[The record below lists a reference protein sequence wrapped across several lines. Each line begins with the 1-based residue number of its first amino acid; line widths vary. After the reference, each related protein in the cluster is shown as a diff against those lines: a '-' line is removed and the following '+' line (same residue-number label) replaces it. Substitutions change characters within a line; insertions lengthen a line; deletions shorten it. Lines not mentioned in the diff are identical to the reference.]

1 MPDERLQSGKS
12 ERGNFSITARRDGD
26 LYYLAFKD
34 DGRGIDPQRV
44 LEVAAK
50 RGISIPAGISREET
64 FMLLA
69 TPGLSSK
76 DTVTELSG
84 RGIGLD
90 VVRYEAQQLGGDL
103 SIKSELGEGT
113 EITVWFK
120 YRSGLL

>member
-1 MPDERLQSGKS
+1 MPDERLQRGKS
-12 ERGNFSITARRDGD
+12 ERGTLSITARRNGD
-26 LYYLAFKD
+26 FYFITFKD
-34 DGRGIDPQRV
+34 DGRGVDPQRV

-50 RGISIPAGISREET
+50 RGIVVPTGISREEI

-69 TPGLSSK
+69 APGLSSK
-76 DTVTELSG
+76 DAVTELSG

-103 SIKSELGEGT
+103 SIRSELGEGT

-120 YRSGLL
+120 HRSSLL